1 MIGKIVVGFLVFCLT
16 LVCIFSF
23 DSAFDYTYESSGPD
37 DYVKVDMKTPTD
49 INEQLLDQSL
59 GRTFSFVG
67 TVGSWVRDVWDR
79 GITMFS
85 YISGSFDYRVENELY
100 FDSLEEFTSGIEAL
114 RDELYGVWIAKID
127 EDGGILINWRKEAA
141 YDDVYGDD
149 FCMVNMIANT
159 STEYSF
165 FADCHPLDYGEY
177 SLFYAES
184 WAEVTGLTAE
194 AVHTKFAAAGLSHYY
209 NGTYWKYIIQCPPV
223 VYGPPAPED
232 LPAN

>member
-23 DSAFDYTYESSGPD
+23 DSAFDYTYESSGLD

-100 FDSLEEFTSGIEAL
+100 FDSF
-114 RDELYGVWIAKID
+114 ELLFPPNNIHNLDLVQPLLK
-127 EDGGILINWRKEAA
+127 
-141 YDDVYGDD
+141 VS
-149 FCMVNMIANT
+149 CM
-159 STEYSF
+159 F
-165 FADCHPLDYGEY
+165 FVK
-177 SLFYAES
+177 SLNS
-184 WAEVTGLTAE
+184 
-194 AVHTKFAAAGLSHYY
+194 
-209 NGTYWKYIIQCPPV
+209 
-223 VYGPPAPED
+223 
-232 LPAN
+232 